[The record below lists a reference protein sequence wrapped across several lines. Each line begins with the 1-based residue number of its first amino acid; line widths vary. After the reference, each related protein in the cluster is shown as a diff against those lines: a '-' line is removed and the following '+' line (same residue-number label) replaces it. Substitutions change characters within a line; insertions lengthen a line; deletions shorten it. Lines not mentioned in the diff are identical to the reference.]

1 MPETNTYEGKP
12 NQLLAVTEAKQFMV
26 KYTNAKGE
34 LSMFL
39 VLAFGT
45 TDYNKPNTSEED
57 RKAGLYVL
65 AGDKELA
72 EKLNP
77 MPQAQA
83 APLLSLLE
91 SQGHVRDGKLVTGPA
106 APLTVVDVGH
116 LFPENDPA

>member
-1 MPETNTYEGKP
+1 MSDTNTYEGKP

-26 KYTNAKGE
+26 KYTDSKGK

-39 VLAFGT
+39 VVAFGT
-45 TDYNKPNTSEED
+45 TDYGKLNVPEAD

-77 MPQAQA
+77 MSQAQA

-91 SQGHVRDGKLVTGPA
+91 SQGHVRDGKLVSGPA
-106 APLTVVDVGH
+106 VSMPVVDVGH
-116 LFPENDPA
+116 LFPEDS